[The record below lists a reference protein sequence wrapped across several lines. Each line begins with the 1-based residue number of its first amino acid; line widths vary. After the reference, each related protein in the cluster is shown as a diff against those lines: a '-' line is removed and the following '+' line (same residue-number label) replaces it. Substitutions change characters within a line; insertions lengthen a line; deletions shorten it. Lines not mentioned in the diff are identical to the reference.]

1 MKTQPIIKNEN
12 MKAIYRSVCR
22 NKSISRARLARD
34 LGLSKPTVS
43 LLVDELIREGFLSES
58 SEQGEQKPRTGRR
71 PVCLV
76 PQEGIHM
83 MAVAHWKS
91 DGCWMDYV
99 DAGTGRC
106 EERVK
111 IGDGQESGCMDMD
124 CRHLPEMTRR
134 TFDIVQG
141 RRASA
146 QKESNERLLGICI
159 VLEGMLDP
167 ERCRFI
173 STPLGISWEEGGK
186 ILAETKLLFRDLS
199 VGIFVDTACAGYGEM
214 ITQHLEERDFAY
226 INMGDGIGASLVLHG
241 KMLGGASGAATQL
254 GHVCLDP
261 DGPACRCGGY
271 GCFEALSGEYALYG
285 RYRTKLPPEWGD
297 TRTRLSYAD
306 LAQHADQG
314 ERWADE
320 AISEIADNF
329 AKTVRNL
336 ITLFCPELIIIGG
349 DGTVLGQRFMDRVE
363 ENLNRLDYLF
373 MASKVKT
380 VFGGPTD
387 PLLDIGAAGY
397 MTDHYISLADPYRP
411 GLHIG

>member
-12 MKAIYRSVCR
+12 MKAIYRAVCR
-22 NKSISRARLARD
+22 NKAISRAKLARD

-43 LLVDELIREGFLSES
+43 LLVDELIREGFLDES
-58 SEQGEQKPRTGRR
+58 SEPGEHTPRTGRR

-76 PQEGIHM
+76 PKEGVHM

-91 DGCWMDYV
+91 DGCWLDYV

-106 EERVK
+106 AERVK
-111 IGDGQESGCMDMD
+111 IGDGQENACMD
-124 CRHLPEMTRR
+124 CSLLPEMTRSA
-134 TFDIVQG
+134 FDTVRD

-146 QKESNERLLGICI
+146 QKKKEPKERVLGICI

-167 ERCRFI
+167 ERRRLI

-186 ILAETKLLFRDLS
+186 ILAETEQLFRDQC

-226 INMGDGIGASLVLHG
+226 INMGDGIGASLILHG

-254 GHVCLDP
+254 GHICLDP
-261 DGPACRCGGY
+261 EGPVCRCGGH
-271 GCFEALSGEYALYG
+271 GCFEALSGEYALYD
-285 RYRTKLPPEWGD
+285 RYRRKLPPEWKKP
-297 TRTRLSYAD
+297 RTRLSYAD
-306 LAQHADQG
+306 LAQHAEQK

-349 DGTVLGQRFMDRVE
+349 DGTILGQRFMDRVE

-380 VFGGPTD
+380 VYGGPAG
-387 PLLDIGAAGY
+387 PLVDIGAAGY
-397 MTDHYISLADPYRP
+397 MTDRYISLADPYRP